1 MTLLEDRPSA
11 AAAGR
16 ASGRGRV
23 RLTGLAI
30 AAPGWQDQIETW
42 CEVVGL
48 DPPGGRGATRRRP
61 LSVSLVE
68 AVEGP
73 DGAPGESGPIAWLLA
88 TTKDL
93 DQALARC
100 ASLGA
105 PVISDPVL
113 DAGGRVAVVKGPL
126 GMPVRILEPAPQG
139 RWAAL
144 ADPSPRRAEP
154 YLRIATFVNALI
166 AVALT
171 GYFSHLAVD
180 HAPHH
185 QASFAFLIGFCCVFA
200 AAAVTGSWFNG
211 MMSGEDAVGQGSAQ
225 LVRAEVAGVDPA
237 DGSAGWRRWQGGV
250 RAAAVAAAATA
261 LALGLTSAFLLGRP
275 LGVWT
280 VWSWSASTAG
290 TAMVLGGSL
299 ARRKGLLVAGRQAHG
314 LTVEAGPAESLLR
327 RVWLFGALPVALLS
341 AAINTGEAWTAYR
354 YGVSTKTLSS
364 DLLSSVIVTA
374 GVSYLFGRQF
384 GRVDLVAG
392 RLTIPDSMRLPDRVR
407 LGAQGLVFG
416 MLAEVVL
423 IYLVGHA
430 LPHPPTLGLAI
441 AVRTAVGLV
450 AGAFGFGIGGVAGA
464 LNTAA
469 DRAEAPS

>member
-1 MTLLEDRPSA
+1 VTILEDRPP
-11 AAAGR
+11 AGTAR
-16 ASGRGRV
+16 ATGRGRV

-48 DPPGGRGATRRRP
+48 DPPGGRGSTRRRP

-68 AVEGP
+68 SVESGT
-73 DGAPGESGPIAWLLA
+73 AESGPIAWLLA

-93 DQALARC
+93 DEALARC

-105 PVISDPVL
+105 PVIAPPVVE
-113 DAGGRVAVVKGPL
+113 AGGRVAVVKGPL
-126 GMPVRILEPAPQG
+126 GMPVRIMELAPQG
-139 RWAAL
+139 RWAVL
-144 ADPSPRRAEP
+144 ADTSPRRAEP
-154 YLRIATFVNALI
+154 YLRIATVANALI
-166 AVALT
+166 ALALT
-171 GYFSHLAVD
+171 GYFSHLALD

-211 MMSGEDAVGQGSAQ
+211 MMSGEDAVGQGSAHP
-225 LVRAEVAGVDPA
+225 VRAEVAGIDQR
-237 DGSAGWRRWQGGV
+237 DGSAGWRRWQGGIQ
-250 RAAAVAAAATA
+250 AAAVAAVATA
-261 LALGLTSAFLLGRP
+261 LVLGLISAFILGRP
-275 LGVWT
+275 LGFWT

-290 TAMVLGGSL
+290 TAMVLAGSL
-299 ARRKGLLVAGRQAHG
+299 ARRQGLLLAGRRAQA
-314 LTVEAGPAESLLR
+314 LPVESVPAERLLR

-384 GRVDLVAG
+384 GRVDLAAG
-392 RLTIPDSMRLPDRVR
+392 RLSIPESMKLPARVR

-416 MLAEVVL
+416 MVAELVL
-423 IYLVGHA
+423 IYLAGHA
-430 LPHPPTLGLAI
+430 IPHPPPLGVAV
-441 AVRTAVGLV
+441 AVRTIVGLL

-464 LNTAA
+464 LNSAA
-469 DRAEAPS
+469 DREEGDL